1 MKRDKSESEAKR
13 AAFGTRFEQQSTARL
28 CARARTVVSS
38 CHDILA
44 IVHLRFRD
52 TNMIILLPFLL
63 FIIIN
68 VVEMPIPSPS
78 VPLKEKLYV
87 LLIEE
92 GNIGVVDPE
101 AGMLRRR
108 IQVGSRPMYLAY
120 DKAQNKVY
128 VSNTGSTKVSVVDIK
143 SEKVARVLDMP
154 VETPDV
160 NIGVIA
166 YHENSHRLY
175 VAELTP
181 QSVASVVYV
190 IDTQS
195 DQIVG
200 KITAGA
206 QIVSMTVSQDGGK
219 IFVLSMRERVE
230 VYSASSLSQIATM
243 ENPVRPK
250 TIPTLS
256 NQKKK
261 PKGLM
266 LPPTLMN
273 RITCHPTK
281 DLLYMTLENH
291 PEIFVFNTQT
301 YVVEMV
307 IHSHE
312 SYKGD
317 PTELYCSSD
326 GAYVFIVNHKTDAK
340 GINCVMLIPTEKND
354 IVKIFN
360 TGFVLNGLSCSLDGK
375 MFYTAGTDIN
385 IYDLTTYA
393 LLRSVHFQTTLAG
406 MTAVSE

>member
-1 MKRDKSESEAKR
+1 
-13 AAFGTRFEQQSTARL
+13 
-28 CARARTVVSS
+28 
-38 CHDILA
+38 
-44 IVHLRFRD
+44 
-52 TNMIILLPFLL
+52 MIILLPFLL

-68 VVEMPIPSPS
+68 VVQMPFPSPS

-101 AGMLRRR
+101 AGVLKRR

-120 DKAQNKVY
+120 CKPQNKVY
-128 VSNTGSTKVSVVDIK
+128 VSNTGSTKVSVVDVK
-143 SEKVARVLDMP
+143 SEKVTRVLDMP

-175 VAELTP
+175 VAESTP
-181 QSVASVVYV
+181 QNVASIVYV

-195 DQIVG
+195 DQLVG
-200 KITAGA
+200 KFPAGA
-206 QIVSMTVSQDGGK
+206 QIVSMSISPDGGK
-219 IFVLSMRERVE
+219 IFLLSKREQVE
-230 VYSASSLSQIATM
+230 IYSASTFAQIATID
-243 ENPVRPK
+243 NPVKPK
-250 TIPTLS
+250 VVSPAS
-256 NQKKK
+256 KQKKK
-261 PKGLM
+261 LKGLM
-266 LPPTLMN
+266 LPPTLIN
-273 RITCHPTK
+273 RIACHPMK

-301 YVVEMV
+301 YAVEMV

-317 PTELYCSSD
+317 PTEMYCSSD